1 MVLVASNH
9 NHIGRHNSLKGKM
22 VEPPPAGE
30 TEQPAW
36 EMG

>member
-22 VEPPPAGE
+22 GKMVEPPSAGE
-30 TEQPAW
+30 TE
-36 EMG
+36 